1 MVYIKTK
8 NTIYVLNF
16 NNRLVKLAFL
26 YSFVF
31 SLLIELFFSVKN
43 FKTRRGTY
51 SKNRLVDLF
60 FVSLTAHIT

>member
-31 SLLIELFFSVKN
+31 SLLIYFFQLRTLKLEEEHIA
-43 FKTRRGTY
+43 KTDLLIY
-51 SKNRLVDLF
+51 SLLV
-60 FVSLTAHIT
+60 